1 MQTVIPKRRMER
13 ILPEPGDVI
22 RRLLL
27 AWLLA
32 GALQYS
38 GNAFRSLETLDSL
51 AAMSFPGL
59 LAGMAVGFA
68 ALTLLGRYFT
78 TEAAERWG
86 ILLCFGW
93 QVVLALCAS
102 FTVPFLVACL
112 GLVAILAVYARKG
125 AATPRGQTSSPAVR
139 GALGAKG
146 LTALFVALFLT
157 FVCILTICRVLT
169 FSSPTYDF
177 GIFSQMFYN
186 MRATGLPYTTCER
199 DGLLSHFAVHVSPI
213 YYLLLPF
220 YALFPS
226 PVTLQVL
233 QALVLASAVIPLWL
247 ICRRHGLPPLACAL
261 LCGLLLFYPAYAG
274 GTSYDL
280 HENKFLTT
288 LLLWLLYC
296 IDAKKLWGVALSGLL
311 TLTVKEDA
319 PVYVAVVAL
328 YLLLR
333 ALCGRREERRW
344 GLWTGAGLLVVSLLY
359 FLAVTTWLAKVGDGV
374 MTYRY
379 GNFMYDGSD
388 SLLTVVK
395 AVLLSPL
402 KAVFECADGEKVS
415 FFLYT
420 MLPLLFL
427 PFLTRRYERL
437 VLLIPYLLVNLM
449 SDYQYQHSVFFQYTY
464 GSTACLFYLTA
475 VNLADLRLGKRWAPA
490 AAGSLALAASLVCFS
505 MTIGPQAGD
514 YLERYKENRAY
525 YTQGPPDTGGDPGG
539 CGRGRHY
546 VLHGSAVTA
555 GGALRCAVLL
565 PGASA
570 GDGLC
575 GPGGRG

>member
-1 MQTVIPKRRMER
+1 M
-13 ILPEPGDVI
+13 
-22 RRLLL
+22 
-27 AWLLA
+27 
-32 GALQYS
+32 
-38 GNAFRSLETLDSL
+38 
-51 AAMSFPGL
+51 
-59 LAGMAVGFA
+59 
-68 ALTLLGRYFT
+68 
-78 TEAAERWG
+78 
-86 ILLCFGW
+86 
-93 QVVLALCAS
+93 
-102 FTVPFLVACL
+102 
-112 GLVAILAVYARKG
+112 
-125 AATPRGQTSSPAVR
+125 
-139 GALGAKG
+139 
-146 LTALFVALFLT
+146 ALFLT

-525 YTQGPPDTGGDPGG
+525 YTQVRQTLAEIPEDA
-539 CGRGRHY
+539 
-546 VLHGSAVTA
+546 AVAATTFYTVP
-555 GGALRCAVLL
+555 LSQRAVLYDVRYCSREHL
-565 PGASA
+565 LETDYVVLAA
-570 GDGLC
+570 GDKNSVKSYATDDEKTNGLEQLC
-575 GPGGRG
+575 ALLESEGYTRRTLPLERLIIYVRTAS